1 MSIETETGSYRWA
14 GVGGRT
20 ERRADRLG
28 LYKVTLPRRNDSAKD
43 AGVGKGLLRERE
55 TAEKKRIFTGVH

>member
-1 MSIETETGSYRWA
+1 M
-14 GVGGRT
+14 GGRT

-43 AGVGKGLLRERE
+43 AGVGRGLLRERE
-55 TAEKKRIFTGVH
+55 TAEKKRIFTEVH